1 MNQTGNGTVLGA
13 RLRTILDVQV
23 SDPACTTIH
32 NSTKPGAGVC
42 DTPNVSSVRRSGDC
56 LGPSGAFSIGPGFL
70 PTSGMSELAPSNI
83 RYGRRKWTKRRTEL
97 RWGGHPFRQKRGK
110 NGAPGDSFL
119 TQERAGGLTPP

>member
-1 MNQTGNGTVLGA
+1 MPADPQLDQA
-13 RLRTILDVQV
+13 WRRRMRYAERKLRDAQRRLSRAERA
-23 SDPACTTIH
+23 S
-32 NSTKPGAGVC
+32 
-42 DTPNVSSVRRSGDC
+42 
-56 LGPSGAFSIGPGFL
+56 SIGPGYL